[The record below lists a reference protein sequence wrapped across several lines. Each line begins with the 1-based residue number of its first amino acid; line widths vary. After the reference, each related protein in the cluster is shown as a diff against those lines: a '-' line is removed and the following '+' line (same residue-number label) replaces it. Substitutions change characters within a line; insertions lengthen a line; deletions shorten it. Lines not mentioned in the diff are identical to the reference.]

1 MPPVIQKELDNWQL
15 DKRINI
21 PGVAMFV
28 VWVVAAIWS
37 MSALYKDVA
46 SMDRRITQLEATNA
60 RTAEVLAQMN
70 ATLSSIQA
78 TQTAMR
84 ESQSRL
90 ERQIDAVR
98 TLPNQ

>member
-21 PGVAMFV
+21 PGVAMFL

-46 SMDRRITQLEATNA
+46 SMDRRITHLEITNA
-60 RTAEVLAQMN
+60 RTAEILSQMN
-70 ATLSSIQA
+70 GTLSSIHA
-78 TQTAMR
+78 TQTAMQH
-84 ESQSRL
+84 SQTRI
-90 ERQIDAVR
+90 ERQIDAAR
-98 TLPNQ
+98 TRPNQ